1 MLVLRGTLEGH
12 NGWVTSLSTSAAQ
25 PNLLVSGSRDK
36 TLISWRL
43 TENEQQFGVPVR
55 SYKGHSH
62 IVQDVVVSAD
72 GNYAVSASWDKTL
85 RLWNLATGNSEA
97 RFVGHTGDVL
107 SVAIDANSSKIISAS
122 RDKTIRVWNT
132 VGDCAYVLLG
142 HTDWVTKVRVAP
154 KNLDD
159 GEVDDGRITFVSAG
173 MDKIVRSWSLNE
185 DSYRIEADFIGHNN
199 YINVVQPSPDGSLAA
214 SAGKDGQI
222 YVWNLKHKSA
232 FMNFD
237 AKDEVFALAFS
248 PSRFWL
254 TAATASGIKIYD
266 LENEVLIDELK
277 PEFAGYTKAQDPHS
291 VSLAWS
297 ADGQTLFAG
306 YTDNV
311 IRVWQVM
318 TAN

>member
-1 MLVLRGTLEGH
+1 MCI
-12 NGWVTSLSTSAAQ
+12 
-25 PNLLVSGSRDK
+25 RD
-36 TLISWRL
+36 S
-43 TENEQQFGVPVR
+43 PVR

-154 KNLDD
+154 KNLED

-173 MDKIVRSWSLNE
+173 MDKIVRVCARLFSFIALHCIAYLPIRLIYLGIQVLSCFPVIYSQNTWLNSL
-185 DSYRIEADFIGHNN
+185 Y
-199 YINVVQPSPDGSLAA
+199 
-214 SAGKDGQI
+214 
-222 YVWNLKHKSA
+222 
-232 FMNFD
+232 
-237 AKDEVFALAFS
+237 
-248 PSRFWL
+248 
-254 TAATASGIKIYD
+254 YD
-266 LENEVLIDELK
+266 K
-277 PEFAGYTKAQDPHS
+277 
-291 VSLAWS
+291 
-297 ADGQTLFAG
+297 
-306 YTDNV
+306 
-311 IRVWQVM
+311 
-318 TAN
+318 

>member
-154 KNLDD
+154 KNLED

-173 MDKIVRSWSLNE
+173 MDKIVRVCARLFSFIALHCIAYLPIRLIYLGIQVLSCFPVIYSQNTWLNSL
-185 DSYRIEADFIGHNN
+185 Y
-199 YINVVQPSPDGSLAA
+199 
-214 SAGKDGQI
+214 
-222 YVWNLKHKSA
+222 
-232 FMNFD
+232 
-237 AKDEVFALAFS
+237 
-248 PSRFWL
+248 
-254 TAATASGIKIYD
+254 YD
-266 LENEVLIDELK
+266 K
-277 PEFAGYTKAQDPHS
+277 
-291 VSLAWS
+291 
-297 ADGQTLFAG
+297 
-306 YTDNV
+306 
-311 IRVWQVM
+311 
-318 TAN
+318 

>member
-1 MLVLRGTLEGH
+1 MDIIFGNCFLSDIDHSILQYNMSSSNIMLVLRGTLEGH

-36 TLISWRL
+36 TLISWKL

-154 KNLDD
+154 KNLEE
-159 GEVDDGRITFVSAG
+159 GEADDGRITFVSAG
-173 MDKIVRSWSLNE
+173 MDKIVRVCAFFFLLSLFTTNMSLN
-185 DSYRIEADFIGHNN
+185 N
-199 YINVVQPSPDGSLAA
+199 AA
-214 SAGKDGQI
+214 SRVI
-222 YVWNLKHKSA
+222 RLYLLLNSL
-232 FMNFD
+232 
-237 AKDEVFALAFS
+237 
-248 PSRFWL
+248 
-254 TAATASGIKIYD
+254 
-266 LENEVLIDELK
+266 LID
-277 PEFAGYTKAQDPHS
+277 
-291 VSLAWS
+291 
-297 ADGQTLFAG
+297 
-306 YTDNV
+306 
-311 IRVWQVM
+311 I
-318 TAN
+318 